1 MKAGSAMCPEISNKK
16 TTGGWRK
23 GLWRSAPLALVV
35 VTAPTSL
42 MAAPAS
48 GEGASTAPH
57 VSTSATADATVLT
70 PAKSENAAISTS
82 DAGAAPASAAEPVPI
97 VPSTPDRTSGSA
109 PSGSAPPEAAS
120 GETPST
126 ESASGEEAAPTEP
139 SPAPTEETPAADSS
153 VEAPLEEGAQV
164 QRVTGWRVRGYLRG
178 EFKLN
183 APNLE
188 YGYDEALNVWTP
200 RGSPYM
206 AFGMLAP
213 ETHDSYLEANAEL
226 KWSRFS
232 NVSLYGDL
240 SGVFSTTGTQQ
251 TTFEQLQDLIIGTGD
266 LSASQTTDPGVPI
279 PGAAGGAFVRR
290 EQERVLVNELYV
302 NAQVPDWLAMTLG
315 KRRMFYGSAFTWS
328 PMDVI
333 NPPRN
338 PLEPTLLREGSY
350 NLTLDLI
357 HFPAATLSFL
367 YKPKVEESGR
377 GLPKSIDFAK
387 NLSLLRVYTNQFE
400 TDINVVGYLN
410 QGRPYVGLSLARYV
424 DVVELHLETLWQQG
438 RPTYLVKTT
447 ASDVAYAD
455 YLPPYEVGQFELE
468 NGQPYGDIL
477 LGGTYTLN
485 DSSFL
490 IVEYLHRMTG
500 MNQGEYELYR
510 DVTRYMQEEMSGD
523 VLSLISSSSGLDE
536 EGQQAVQEGWL
547 GLLGKAPYMYQEAYL
562 RKNYMGITF
571 MKSKIMDLFEPKLS
585 LIMNL
590 DDLSGTLYPSVD
602 FVLSPSSGGRGSVK
616 LMAGALI
623 FLGGDDTQVSQFP
636 NRFSANLRMTAL
648 F

>member
-1 MKAGSAMCPEISNKK
+1 MRGLARQRATHQKK
-16 TTGGWRK
+16 GIGRGTIGWWSI
-23 GLWRSAPLALVV
+23 GLMLSSPLAL
-35 VTAPTSL
+35 TAASAAASSAE
-42 MAAPAS
+42 AAPAATS
-48 GEGASTAPH
+48 AGVPAGNVASPAAASDAVPPVSPEMTSPVPATSETAP
-57 VSTSATADATVLT
+57 
-70 PAKSENAAISTS
+70 AAPE
-82 DAGAAPASAAEPVPI
+82 AGSKAPASPETEA
-97 VPSTPDRTSGSA
+97 G
-109 PSGSAPPEAAS
+109 APPESERGAVPVE
-120 GETPST
+120 ETS
-126 ESASGEEAAPTEP
+126 EAA
-139 SPAPTEETPAADSS
+139 
-153 VEAPLEEGAQV
+153 VEVPLEEGAQV
-164 QRVTGWRVRGYLRG
+164 QRQTGWRVRGYLRG

-183 APNLE
+183 TPNLE

-213 ETHDSYLEANAEL
+213 ETHDSYLEANAEI

-240 SGVFSTTGTQQ
+240 SGVYSTTSTQQ
-251 TTFEQLQDLIIGTGD
+251 TTFEQLQDLIIATGD
-266 LSASQTTDPGVPI
+266 MSADQTSSPGVPI

-290 EQERVLVNELYV
+290 AQERLLVNELYL

-357 HFPAATLSFL
+357 HFSAATLSFL
-367 YKPKVEESGR
+367 YKPYIQESGR
-377 GLPKSIDFAK
+377 GLPESIDFAK

-400 TDINVVGYLN
+400 TDINLVGYLN
-410 QGRPYVGLSLARYV
+410 QGRPYLGLSLARYV
-424 DVVELHLETLWQQG
+424 DVIELHLETFWQQG
-438 RPTYLVKTT
+438 RPTYLVKPTDST
-447 ASDVAYAD
+447 ELYAD
-455 YLPPYEVGQFELE
+455 QLPPYQVGQFELE
-468 NGQPYGDIL
+468 NGKPYGDIL
-477 LGGTYTLN
+477 VGGTYTLD

-500 MNQGEYELYR
+500 MNQAEYDAYR
-510 DVTRYMQEEMSGD
+510 DVTRYMQEEMSAD
-523 VLSLISSSSGLDE
+523 VLALVSSSSELDE
-536 EGQQAVQEGWL
+536 EAQAEVQAGWL
-547 GLLGKAPYMYQEAYL
+547 GLLGNAPYMYQEAYL

-571 MKSKIMDLFEPKLS
+571 MKSKLMDLFEPKLS

>member
-23 GLWRSAPLALVV
+23 GLWRSAPLALVM

-48 GEGASTAPH
+48 GEGASTATY
-57 VSTSATADATVLT
+57 VSTPATTDAATST

-109 PSGSAPPEAAS
+109 SPEAAS

-139 SPAPTEETPAADSS
+139 SPAPSEETPAADSS

-455 YLPPYEVGQFELE
+455 YLPPYEVGQFEVE